1 MILSS
6 IRKWLYKRYKRV
18 FPWYCRTFFGMTI
31 GEGTVISRRSNLDWN
46 VNPQGIHIGKY
57 TMIAGTTILT
67 HDMCR
72 SLKADTYIGDDC
84 FISGG
89 VILPGVRIGNH
100 VIVGAGSVV
109 TKDVPD
115 NCIVAGNPA
124 KIIRKG
130 IKTGHYGILIKD
142 ENEHTDI

>member
-1 MILSS
+1 MLLSK
-6 IRKWLYKRYKRV
+6 IRIWLYERYIKV

-31 GEGTVISRRSNLDWN
+31 GIDTIISRRSNLDWN
-46 VNPQGIHIGKY
+46 VNPQGIHIGNY
-57 TMIAGTTILT
+57 TMIAGATILT

-72 SLKADTYIGDDC
+72 SLIADTYIGDCC
-84 FISGG
+84 FISGCI
-89 VILPGVRIGNH
+89 ILPGVNIGNH

-124 KIIRKG
+124 KIIRRN
-130 IKTGHYGILIKD
+130 IKTGRYGVLIKEED
-142 ENEHTDI
+142 EYTNI